1 MLCCVVVECF
11 DVSSFF
17 RSFDVL
23 QVTIPCTSTFEVMRF
38 VGFCRLPRFLNTVK
52 TSAICHRSD
61 STKRLGNSQTSKLKI
76 MKVAHK
82 YGIIQL

>member
-1 MLCCVVVECF
+1 MEIENERLCCVVVECF

-38 VGFCRLPRFLNTVK
+38 VGFCRLPPLLEHGQNISHLPSIRQHQK
-52 TSAICHRSD
+52 T
-61 STKRLGNSQTSKLKI
+61 GKLANKQ
-76 MKVAHK
+76 VEDHESCT
-82 YGIIQL
+82 